1 MQNLIKTF
9 LKNSSVIF
17 LCLFLGACGGGFK
30 MPKGGDARKI
40 EMEGEKRARQNV
52 EQGRGWSVN
61 NIGKGRRATNYEFST
76 SNPMWRASLDILD
89 FLPLVTVDY
98 SGGMIISDW
107 YNDGLNKS
115 DSIKITIR
123 FLSNEVKTNSLNI
136 VVHKK
141 TCITQNQ
148 CLVKKI
154 SSQIEDEL
162 KISILKKAALLEKES
177 KKKKK

>member
-1 MQNLIKTF
+1 MSLIKKI
-9 LKNSSVIF
+9 LILACISLLLAS
-17 LCLFLGACGGGFK
+17 CGGFQKVDTRKVHIKGTDRARKNVEEGRGFK
-30 MPKGGDARKI
+30 LGD
-40 EMEGEKRARQNV
+40 
-52 EQGRGWSVN
+52 
-61 NIGKGRRATNYEFST
+61 IGKNRSTNYEFST

-107 YNDGLNKS
+107 YNDGLNKN

>member
-1 MQNLIKTF
+1 MSLIKKI
-9 LKNSSVIF
+9 LILACISILLAS
-17 LCLFLGACGGGFK
+17 CGGFQKVDTRKVPIKGTDRARKNVEEGRGFK
-30 MPKGGDARKI
+30 LGD
-40 EMEGEKRARQNV
+40 
-52 EQGRGWSVN
+52 
-61 NIGKGRRATNYEFST
+61 IGKNRSTNYEFST

>member
-1 MQNLIKTF
+1 MKLLIRNF
-9 LKNSSVIF
+9 LLS
-17 LCLFLGACGGGFK
+17 LLFFQLLAGCGGFK
-30 MPKGGDARKI
+30 KVDARKVPTNA
-40 EMEGEKRARQNV
+40 MERARKNV
-52 EQGRGWSVN
+52 EEGRGFKLGD
-61 NIGKGRRATNYEFST
+61 IGKNRSTNYEFST

-107 YNDGLNKS
+107 YNDGLNKN

>member
-1 MQNLIKTF
+1 MSLIKKI
-9 LKNSSVIF
+9 LILACISLLLAS
-17 LCLFLGACGGGFK
+17 CGGFQKVDTRKVPIKGTDRARKNVEEGRGFK
-30 MPKGGDARKI
+30 LGD
-40 EMEGEKRARQNV
+40 
-52 EQGRGWSVN
+52 
-61 NIGKGRRATNYEFST
+61 IGKNRSTNYEFST

-107 YNDGLNKS
+107 YNDGLNKN

-162 KISILKKAALLEKES
+162 KISILKKAALLEKEN
-177 KKKKK
+177 KKEKK

>member
-1 MQNLIKTF
+1 MSLIKKI
-9 LKNSSVIF
+9 LILACISLLLAS
-17 LCLFLGACGGGFK
+17 CGGFQKVDTRKVPIKGTDRARKNVEEGRGFK
-30 MPKGGDARKI
+30 LGD
-40 EMEGEKRARQNV
+40 
-52 EQGRGWSVN
+52 
-61 NIGKGRRATNYEFST
+61 IGKNRSTNYEFST
-76 SNPMWRASLDILD
+76 YNPMWRASLDILD

-107 YNDGLNKS
+107 YNDGLNKN

>member
-1 MQNLIKTF
+1 MSLIKKI
-9 LKNSSVIF
+9 LILACISLLLAS
-17 LCLFLGACGGGFK
+17 CGGFQKVDTRKVPIKGTDRARKNVEEGRGFK
-30 MPKGGDARKI
+30 LGD
-40 EMEGEKRARQNV
+40 
-52 EQGRGWSVN
+52 
-61 NIGKGRRATNYEFST
+61 IGKNRSTNYEFST

-107 YNDGLNKS
+107 YNDGLNKN

>member
-1 MQNLIKTF
+1 MRNFFKIIVYFFLFSLFVSCGQGFFKKVDTRKVPIKGTDRAR
-9 LKNSSVIF
+9 KNVEE
-17 LCLFLGACGGGFK
+17 GRGFK
-30 MPKGGDARKI
+30 LGD
-40 EMEGEKRARQNV
+40 
-52 EQGRGWSVN
+52 
-61 NIGKGRRATNYEFST
+61 IGKNRATNYEFST

-107 YNDGLNKS
+107 YYDGLNKN

-162 KISILKKAALLEKES
+162 KISILKKAALY
-177 KKKKK
+177 